1 VEGSRTVGADWSPPV
16 LEGWEPP
23 LH

>member
-1 VEGSRTVGADWSPPV
+1 VEDSRTVGTDWRPPV

>member
-1 VEGSRTVGADWSPPV
+1 VEGSRTVGEDWRAPV